1 MTGGLLEVERV
12 YANSVHLIGLGGAGT
27 NIVETFLDD
36 ERTIALLKR
45 EGVRLSLMALDVADQ
60 DVKSLQH
67 TYEQIVKRIKAEGI
81 PLDRLRLVAASVKS
95 PTPDAMFDFV
105 YDKFQ
110 DYLLREGVKLKEYRP
125 WLSSAIEIPPL
136 TGGVGRRRALSKAI
150 YALNYYQLG
159 IIQNYINAFKD
170 QLSASILT
178 PIVMVIFGLGGGTG
192 SGMVLDFVRQL
203 RKVLGTGVAIIGLCI
218 LPCQADDPP
227 AKGHAAYVALKELAL
242 MLNRDLNGAV
252 ADKYGEVYE
261 NAFNAMIFIPLA
273 PVYSRTGNLVEAKRV
288 VDKALVDMIY
298 LMMDFDI
305 ADLLNGI
312 GTEVGLTDNFLNSI
326 NMMRIIYPVDDYIHA
341 LKAYIEKLSGLGKV
355 IEEKLKVMELVSK
368 LLHLRRKDLAELYK
382 KHLIEAGAYS
392 EEKFEESLREFLRTS
407 TNLDQNYLM
416 QLKSLEDSIK
426 SWIEDLGRGLG
437 TIGMYAKEGGVE
449 DAVAKNIQEGLSLL
463 QDVSKKYEEFSQF
476 AEAIVGRLQDLVPSA
491 RNVTAGQRNLI
502 SGFMNLLKLTDSGL
516 RCIYSYLEARA
527 LADVLFKTYSK
538 YPKTEENDRILAML
552 RKIGFVELQVV
563 FNVISTLFN
572 KPSSEVKFLDSVLT
586 EVRILRNNLSDSRNA
601 LQNELDVLTERM
613 KLAEA
618 DVREARKELKK
629 SVIPIGKKKVKDRLL
644 ELEKSLSSL
653 AARRSLLEAELS
665 KVDELVSLYGDVEK
679 KLDAIS
685 EYRKNLYYA
694 VELEKEYYDRMT
706 KITKAKS
713 VFERVAELSQEEQL
727 KIMHKIL
734 AGEEESLSREG
745 ILKEI
750 INRASFKEY
759 MRSVIRGFRNSS
771 VFGFSPRYRT
781 DYVWIT
787 VAAPPGMWD
796 QDLNEEL
803 FTAFAGYITGEVSRN
818 ITVRV
823 IDSRDPWVISL
834 FAVAGR
840 GRIEDLDNILEMR
853 GLYDRAS
860 QAEKALSRSFLVEHE
875 LDLEKLYENLSK

>member
-1 MTGGLLEVERV
+1 MERM
-12 YANSVHLIGLGGAGT
+12 YANSIHIIGLGGAGT
-27 NIVETFLDD
+27 NIVETFLSD
-36 ERTIALLKR
+36 ERTINLLKR
-45 EGVRLSLMALDVADQ
+45 EGIRLSLMALDVADQ
-60 DVKSLQH
+60 DIKSLQH
-67 TYEQIVKRIKAEGI
+67 TYEQVLKRIKAEGI
-81 PLDRLRLVAASVKS
+81 PLDRLRLIAASVKS

-170 QLSASILT
+170 QLAASIFT
-178 PIVMVIFGLGGGTG
+178 PIVLIVFGLGGGTG

-227 AKGHAAYVALKELAL
+227 AKGHAAYTSLMELAL
-242 MLNRDLNGAV
+242 MLNRDLNNKVVEA
-252 ADKYGEVYE
+252 YGEVYE
-261 NAFNAMIFIPLA
+261 NAFNAMMFIPLA
-273 PVYSRTGNLVEAKRV
+273 PVYGRTGNLAEAKRV
-288 VDKALVDMIY
+288 IDKALVDMIY

-312 GTEVGLTDNFLNSI
+312 GAEVGLTDNFI
-326 NMMRIIYPVDDYIHA
+326 NAISMMRIIYPVDDYIHA
-341 LKAYIEKLSGLGKV
+341 LKAYIEKLTGLGRV
-355 IEEKLKVMELVSK
+355 IEEKLKVMDLVSR
-368 LLHLRRKDLAELYK
+368 LLDLRKKDLTELYK
-382 KHLIEAGAYS
+382 KYLIETGAYV
-392 EEKFEESLREFLRTS
+392 EERFDESLKELLRTS

-426 SWIEDLGRGLG
+426 AWIEDLNKGLS

-449 DAVAKNIQEGLSLL
+449 DAVAKNIQEGLNLL
-463 QDVSKKYEEFSQF
+463 QNVAKSYEEFSQV
-476 AEAIVGRLQDLVPSA
+476 AEAIIGRLQDLVPSA
-491 RNVTAGQRNLI
+491 RGITAGQRNLI
-502 SGFMNLLKLTDSGL
+502 SGFVNLLRLTDTGL
-516 RCIYSYLEARA
+516 KCIYSYLEARA
-527 LADVLFKTYSK
+527 LADILFKLYSK
-538 YPKTEENDRILAML
+538 LPKTEENEKILSSL
-552 RKIGFVELQVV
+552 RKIGSIELQVI

-572 KPSSEVKFLDSVLT
+572 KPTSEVKFLDSLLT
-586 EVRILRNNLSDSRNA
+586 EVRILRNTLNDARNA
-601 LQNELDVLTERM
+601 LQGELDMMLERI

-618 DVREARKELKK
+618 EVRDAQKEFKK
-629 SVIPIGKKKVKDRLL
+629 SLMPFSKKKIKQRLD
-644 ELEKSLSSL
+644 ELEKNLASLN
-653 AARRSLLEAELS
+653 AKKAIIDAELN
-665 KVDELVSLYGDVEK
+665 KVEELISLYSDIEK
-679 KLDAIS
+679 KLDAVS
-685 EYRKNLYYA
+685 DYRKNLYYT

-706 KITKAKS
+706 RITKAKS

-750 INRASFKEY
+750 INRETFREY

-771 VFGFSPRYRT
+771 IFGFAPRYRT
-781 DYVWIT
+781 DYIWIT

-818 ITVRV
+818 ITIRV

-840 GRIEDLDNILEMR
+840 GKIEDLENIVEMR
-853 GLYDRAS
+853 SLYEKAS
-860 QAEKALSRSFLVEHE
+860 SAEKALSRSFLVEHE
-875 LDLEKLYENLSK
+875 LELEKLYENLSK